1 MLQDIIALRS
11 VIENELHELEH
22 HLSSENA
29 ERFRLTHLVRKGTLQ
44 VLTDRLRDV
53 PKEEKPA
60 VGKELNL
67 LKNFAESTFARLLEQ
82 IETSAGTDAPT
93 LDLTLPGRS
102 LRVGAKHPVRQTLDE
117 IVTIFRA
124 MGFDVSEGPDIEDD
138 FHNFEALNFPA
149 DHPARDM
156 QDTFFMEAT
165 ADDGTPRTD
174 VLLRTHTSPVQ
185 VRQMLNQKPPI
196 RSIMP
201 GRVYRNEA
209 ISARSLA
216 EFHQVEGLYIDKG
229 VSLAELKGT
238 LVSFAKQFY
247 GSDLRYRFRPSF
259 FPFTEPSAEM
269 DITCFLCGGKGCRI
283 CKYSGWLEILGSG
296 MVHPNV
302 LRAGGID
309 PEEYTGFAFG
319 MGIERV
325 TLLRSGIDDIRLL
338 YDNDVRVL
346 KQFV

>member
-1 MLQDIIALRS
+1 MLQELAELRS
-11 VIENELHELEH
+11 VIEKDLAALQQDASADALE
-22 HLSSENA
+22 A
-29 ERFRLTHLVRKGTLQ
+29 FRLRHLVRKGTLAA
-44 VLTDRLRDV
+44 LTERLRDV
-53 PKEEKPA
+53 PKKDKPA
-60 VGKELNL
+60 VGKELNA
-67 LKNFAESTFARLLEQ
+67 LKVLAESAFKRLTE
-82 IETSAGTDAPT
+82 ERAAHAESVPT
-93 LDLTLPGRS
+93 LDLTLPGRTF
-102 LRVGAKHPVRQTLDE
+102 RHGAKHPIRQTLDE
-117 IVTIFRA
+117 IIAIFSS
-124 MGFDVSEGPDIEDD
+124 MGFAVSEGPDIEDD

-156 QDTFFMEAT
+156 QDTFFVNAEN
-165 ADDGTPRTD
+165 ADGSPRHD

-216 EFHQVEGLYIDKG
+216 EFHQVEGLYVDNG

-238 LVSFAKQFY
+238 LVAFAKQFY
-247 GSDLRYRFRPSF
+247 GSDIRYRFRPSF

-283 CKYSGWLEILGSG
+283 CKYSGWLEILGCG

-309 PEEYTGFAFG
+309 AEEYTGFAFG

-338 YDNDVRVL
+338 YENDVRVL
-346 KQFV
+346 QQFV